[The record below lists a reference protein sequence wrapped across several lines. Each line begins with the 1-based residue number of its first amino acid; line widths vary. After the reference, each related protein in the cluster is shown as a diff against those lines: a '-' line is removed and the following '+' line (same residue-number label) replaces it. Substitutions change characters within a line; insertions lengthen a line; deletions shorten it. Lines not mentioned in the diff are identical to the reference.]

1 MKTVTPLT
9 WVLEGT
15 GSVNVSCWHGT
26 HREKKPDN
34 IQLNDYDQGNH
45 SCFLSM
51 LHNNSHVQ
59 IAH

>member
-1 MKTVTPLT
+1 MSLVDMVLT
-9 WVLEGT
+9 EK
-15 GSVNVSCWHGT
+15 
-26 HREKKPDN
+26 KKPDN